1 MFTQQQEL
9 FHWAL
14 PLCRLTYIPLSLHCR
29 CNNPM
34 KPSLI
39 ADLSNQKILEQLRIF
54 GLVGKVISGP
64 WMVQFYANKENRRHL
79 ETIPLM
85 KACIESIT
93 SYIEDPSLMLSCK
106 LLNPDF
112 NEVTDSE

>member
-1 MFTQQQEL
+1 
-9 FHWAL
+9 
-14 PLCRLTYIPLSLHCR
+14 
-29 CNNPM
+29 M